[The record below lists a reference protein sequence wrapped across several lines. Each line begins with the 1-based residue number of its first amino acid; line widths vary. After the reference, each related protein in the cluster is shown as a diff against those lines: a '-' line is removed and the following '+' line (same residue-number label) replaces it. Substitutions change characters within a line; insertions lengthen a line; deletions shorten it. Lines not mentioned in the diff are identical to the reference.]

1 MKWAKI
7 RYALLFGLC
16 LLLLLLFPSCTPAYA
31 YQTYMIKDEELTKLE
46 QNLETL
52 ERNSQDKQKLLETQS
67 EQLKKLNEQLSQS
80 LRQNEETQNSL
91 ANAEKYL
98 EQYEK
103 EMEHKQT
110 VKERQRNMWILIA
123 GIATAWAITK

>member
-31 YQTYMIKDEELTKLE
+31 YQTYTIKEEELTKLE

-52 ERNSQDKQKLLETQS
+52 GKNSQSKQKLLETQS

-80 LRQNEETQNSL
+80 LKQNEETQNSL

-98 EQYEK
+98 EQYEQ

-110 VKERQRNMWILIA
+110 VKERQRNLWILIA
-123 GIATAWAITK
+123 GIATAWAIAK